1 MFSCCIDNHN
11 INRNKNM
18 VIQHYER
25 PSLIFEVIL
34 NQEHVVEPVRFNITF
49 ILTLKVLHYV
59 NTNIIIAI
67 R

>member
-1 MFSCCIDNHN
+1 
-11 INRNKNM
+11 M
-18 VIQHYER
+18 VVQHYER

-34 NQEHVVEPVRFNITF
+34 NRDHVVEPVRFNITF

-67 R
+67 